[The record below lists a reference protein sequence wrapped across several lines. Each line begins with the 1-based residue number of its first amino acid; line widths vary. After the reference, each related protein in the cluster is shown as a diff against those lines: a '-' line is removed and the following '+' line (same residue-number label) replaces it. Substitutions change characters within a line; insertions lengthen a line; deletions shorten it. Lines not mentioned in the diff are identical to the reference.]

1 MNKEIDFDK
10 FSDELD
16 EFQLKT
22 LKFCKESNFNPEI
35 AAVGMHILSMD
46 LLKSLGL
53 LNNEQIKG
61 FRRIVAGKNFELLD
75 GEIFHE
81 SEEPE
86 VIH

>member
-1 MNKEIDFDK
+1 MDKEIDFDK
-10 FSDELD
+10 FSDEID
-16 EFQLKT
+16 EFGIKILE
-22 LKFCKESNFNPEI
+22 FCKESNFHPEI

-61 FRRIVAGKNFELLD
+61 FRRIVAGENFT
-75 GEIFHE
+75 
-81 SEEPE
+81 EEAPNIDDE

>member
-22 LKFCKESNFNPEI
+22 LKFCKESNFHPEI
-35 AAVGMHILSMD
+35 AAVGMHLLSMD

-61 FRRIVAGKNFELLD
+61 FRRIVAGENFTEEAPNIQPKD
-75 GEIFHE
+75 G
-81 SEEPE
+81 E